1 MEWIFF
7 VVAVII
13 ILLIAFHFSYS
24 DEERLIR
31 QIKKRISMITSKR
44 KLAEK
49 RYMKREISKSLFD
62 ALDDELQSEKSKQ
75 ELLIVRMK
83 VEKDLPLEENLSKV
97 LGHIDAPTQRL
108 RAETKPLVKEI
119 STIEKEL
126 EFLERKVLRKRIT
139 ERVFEKLA
147 KEKQL
152 ELIQKE
158 AELFEIL
165 REESKGDKPFGMS

>member
-1 MEWIFF
+1 M
-7 VVAVII
+7 V
-13 ILLIAFHFSYS
+13 ILLVAFHYSFS

-31 QIKKRISMITSKR
+31 QIKKRISTISAKR

-49 RYMKREISKSLFD
+49 RFLKREISKSLFD
-62 ALDDELQSEKSKQ
+62 ALDDEFQSEQSKQ
-75 ELLIVRMK
+75 EMLIVRMK
-83 VEKDLPLEENLSKV
+83 VAKDLPIEDNITKFLSHV
-97 LGHIDAPTQRL
+97 ETPTQRL

-119 STIEKEL
+119 SALEKEL
-126 EFLERKVLRKRIT
+126 EFLERKLLRKKIT

-158 AELFEIL
+158 AELFELL
-165 REESKGDKPFGMS
+165 REEGRPDKPFGMS